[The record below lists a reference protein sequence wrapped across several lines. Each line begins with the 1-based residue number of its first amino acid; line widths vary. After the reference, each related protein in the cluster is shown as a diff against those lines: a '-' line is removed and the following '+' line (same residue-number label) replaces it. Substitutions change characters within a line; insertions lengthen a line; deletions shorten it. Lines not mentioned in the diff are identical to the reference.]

1 MTVDVME
8 KIIKFLMD
16 KYNSIL
22 SDLLIGYPINK
33 QKVSELMCL
42 IHMMHFLEFDEENS
56 KLRLELLSYYV

>member
-8 KIIKFLMD
+8 KIIKLLID

-33 QKVSELMCL
+33 QKVSELICL
-42 IHMMHFLEFDEENS
+42 IHMMHFLRFDEENS
-56 KLRLELLSYYV
+56 KLRLELLSYYA

>member
-8 KIIKFLMD
+8 KIIKLLID

-42 IHMMHFLEFDEENS
+42 IHMMHFLGFDEENS